1 MLNAMKVLEEEV
13 KSKAKTLEV
22 SEVKS
27 KKLEDKKLG
36 SVVRKV
42 KGKDNQC
49 KAVKVEIP
57 EFEMRKLKKNK
68 QRVDG

>member
-1 MLNAMKVLEEEV
+1 M
-13 KSKAKTLEV
+13 EV

-36 SVVRKV
+36 YVVRKA

-57 EFEMRKLKKNK
+57 EFEMRKLKENK
-68 QRVDG
+68 QQVDG

>member
-1 MLNAMKVLEEEV
+1 MLNAKKVLDEEV

-27 KKLEDKKLG
+27 KKLDDKKLG
-36 SVVRKV
+36 SVVRKA

-57 EFEMRKLKKNK
+57 EFKMRNLKENK